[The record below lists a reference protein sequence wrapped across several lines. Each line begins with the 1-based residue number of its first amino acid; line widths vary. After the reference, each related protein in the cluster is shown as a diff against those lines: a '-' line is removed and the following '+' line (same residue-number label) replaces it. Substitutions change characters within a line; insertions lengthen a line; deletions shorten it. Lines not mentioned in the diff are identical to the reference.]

1 MEARAGGVGFLS
13 GLGAEIA
20 GVRTTFFDGP
30 IAPNPKAKRKG
41 ANFSGQLEGLP
52 PPPSKVLENPN
63 EPPVNLFSKTE
74 ENGFLDI
81 VKDFEKSA
89 VIGDNVFRVLGH
101 GNVGLLQNN
110 SDYGSDRLIKT
121 ADEFKELMSEASPQF
136 KKIAGDKN
144 AVFTLILY
152 ACLSGKSDSGVPS
165 IAETISKAYPNATV
179 IGFDGYLYYG
189 GKNGLQGVSSDITK
203 NLRDG
208 NAVYF
213 RNGQQTKKLST
224 NQYFKKKK

>member
-13 GLGAEIA
+13 GLGADIA
-20 GVRTTFFDGP
+20 GVKTSFFDGP
-30 IAPNPKAKRKG
+30 IAPNPKAKRKET
-41 ANFSGQLEGLP
+41 NFSGQLEGLP
-52 PPPSKVLENPN
+52 PPPSTVLENPN
-63 EPPVNLFSKTE
+63 EPPVNLFRKTE
-74 ENGFLDI
+74 EDGFLDI

-89 VIGDNVFRVLGH
+89 VTGDNVFRVLGH
-101 GNVGLLQNN
+101 GNVGLLQND
-110 SDYGSDRLIKT
+110 SDYGSYRRIQKV
-121 ADEFKELMSEASPQF
+121 EHFNEMMSEASPQF

-144 AVFTLILY
+144 AIFTLILY
-152 ACLSGKSDSGVPS
+152 ACLSGKSDPGVPS

-189 GKNGLQGVSSDITK
+189 GKNGLRGVSSDITK
-203 NLRDG
+203 NLKDG